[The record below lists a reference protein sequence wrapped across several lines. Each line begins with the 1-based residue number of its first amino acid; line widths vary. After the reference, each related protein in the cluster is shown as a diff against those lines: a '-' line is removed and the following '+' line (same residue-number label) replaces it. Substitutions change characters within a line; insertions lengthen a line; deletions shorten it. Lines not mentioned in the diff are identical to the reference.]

1 MLMSNDVA
9 QNEIHWLLNEHLPAL
24 RARVEFGL
32 KAALQLGEACPSLL
46 RESMTYSV
54 VAGGKRLRPLL
65 VLLACEACGGDVEAA
80 MPAAVAIELI
90 HTYSLIHDDLPA
102 MDDDDLRRGQ
112 PTNHMM
118 FGEAT
123 AILAGDGL
131 LTKAFELL
139 AGLETKPSIA
149 LACCQELASAAGAEG
164 MVGGQ
169 QADLEAETGGIASAE
184 HLESIHRRK
193 TGRLIC
199 AALRMGGRIADTT
212 AARLAALTRY
222 GDDIG
227 LAFQIAD
234 DLLDLSSTPEAL
246 GKGVQKDAGR
256 NKLTYPGL
264 LGVDESR
271 RRAET
276 LSDDAI
282 EALRGVEIRSR
293 SLEALARYVV
303 LRDR

>member
-1 MLMSNDVA
+1 MSDA
-9 QNEIHWLLNEHLPAL
+9 AAEIRWLLEEYLPPL

-32 KAALQLGEACPSLL
+32 QASLQLGEACPSLL

-65 VLLACEACGGDVEAA
+65 VLLACEACGGDVDAA

-102 MDDDDLRRGQ
+102 MDDDELRRGQ
-112 PTNHMM
+112 LTNHMK

-131 LTKAFELL
+131 LTLAFEVL
-139 AGLETKPSIA
+139 AGMQVTPQTA
-149 LACCQELASAAGAEG
+149 VACIRELASAAGAEG

-169 QADLEAETGGIASAE
+169 QADLEAETGGVSSAE

-199 AALRMGGRIADTT
+199 AALRMGGHIANTT

-222 GDDIG
+222 GEDIG

-264 LGVDESR
+264 LGVEESR
-271 RRAET
+271 RRANA
-276 LSDDAI
+276 LSEDAV
-282 EALRGVEIRSR
+282 EALRAVEIRSR
-293 SLEALARYVV
+293 GLEALARYVV

>member
-1 MLMSNDVA
+1 MSDA
-9 QNEIHWLLNEHLPAL
+9 AAEIRWLLEEYLPPL

-32 KAALQLGEACPSLL
+32 NGSLQLGEACPSLL

-65 VLLACEACGGDVEAA
+65 VLLACDACGGDGDAA
-80 MPAAVAIELI
+80 IPAAVAIELV

-112 PTNHMM
+112 LTNHMK

-131 LTKAFELL
+131 LTLAFEVL
-139 AGLETKPSIA
+139 AGLQVQPQTA
-149 LACCQELASAAGAEG
+149 VACIRELSSAAGAEG

-169 QADLEAETGGIASAE
+169 QADLEAETGGVSSAD

-199 AALRMGGRIADTT
+199 AALRMGGHIANTT

-222 GDDIG
+222 GEDIG

-234 DLLDLSSTPEAL
+234 DLLDLSSTPEQL

-264 LGVDESR
+264 LGVEESR
-271 RRAET
+271 RRAT
-276 LSDDAI
+276 ALSDDAV
-282 EALRGVEIRSR
+282 EALRSVEIRSR
-293 SLEALARYVV
+293 ALEALARYVV